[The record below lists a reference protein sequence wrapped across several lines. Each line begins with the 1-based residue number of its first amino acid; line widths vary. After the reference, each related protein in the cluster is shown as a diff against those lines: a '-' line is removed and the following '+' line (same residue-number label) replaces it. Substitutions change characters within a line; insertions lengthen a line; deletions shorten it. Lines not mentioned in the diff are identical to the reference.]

1 MSKTKQ
7 ERVSGPERLKLV
19 REGLEHGK
27 SQRQI
32 ARELGFDPSVIRRDV
47 KILQLPS
54 TMLEAVEGGADAE
67 QYLRAVHL
75 QRAAEAIQQRLDEER
90 ADGCHSTALA
100 GEIQIWLRAK
110 DLAQSYEKQLLDIV
124 ERANW
129 EIPSQLDTPR
139 QRPDKVLARASGGD
153 PEYMTERLVHLA
165 NVLLKAMPMIA
176 PEREIRDA
184 ALQKVR
190 AEVLKPRRPV
200 PGSFGRI
207 EYPASFGRIKYFD
220 IPKRSY

>member
-19 REGLEHGK
+19 REGLEQGK
-27 SQRQI
+27 SMRQI
-32 ARELGFDPSVIRRDV
+32 ARELGYDASVIRRDV
-47 KILQLPS
+47 KVLQLPS

-67 QYLRAVHL
+67 QYLRAVRL
-75 QRAAEAIQQRLDEER
+75 QRAAKAIQQRLDEER
-90 ADGCHSTALA
+90 ADGRHSDDLA
-100 GEIQIWLRAK
+100 RAILTWLRAK
-110 DLAQSYEKQLLDIV
+110 DLALSYEEQLFDIV

-139 QRPDKVLARASGGD
+139 QRPDKVFARASGGD